1 MAIRDLLTLPNI
13 LSASRIPLAAG
24 FLLIEKTPLRLA
36 LLGMA
41 SATDL
46 LDGWI
51 ARRTGRTT
59 QWGAIIDPIADKLF
73 VLAALTAFLVRDDLS
88 ARDYVVL
95 LSRDIATSIGAV
107 MALALPGVG
116 PRDFGARL
124 SGKVVTVL
132 QLLAL
137 LALCVAPRS
146 MGVIVVVVGVAS
158 IVSIADYTLAL
169 AVALG
174 RRR

>member
-1 MAIRDLLTLPNI
+1 MSFRELLSLPNI
-13 LSASRIPLAAG
+13 VSASRVPLAAG
-24 FLLIEKTPLRLA
+24 FLLVETTPLRLA

-59 QWGAIIDPIADKLF
+59 RWGALIDPIADKLF
-73 VLAALTAFLVRDDLS
+73 VLAALSAFLIREDLS
-88 ARDYVVL
+88 VREYAVL
-95 LSRDIATSIGAV
+95 LSRDIATGIGALV
-107 MALALPGVG
+107 ALAMPGLD
-116 PRDFGARL
+116 PRDFKARL

-137 LALCVAPRS
+137 LALCVAPQW
-146 MGVIVVVVGVAS
+146 MGAIVVVVGVAS

-169 AVALG
+169 AVALE
-174 RRR
+174 RRW

>member
-1 MAIRDLLTLPNI
+1 MDFRELLTAPNI
-13 LSASRIPLAAG
+13 VSAFRVPLAAG
-24 FLLIEKTPLRLA
+24 FLIADTTPLRLA

-51 ARRTGRTT
+51 ARRTGSTT
-59 QWGAIIDPIADKLF
+59 RMGALIDPIADKLF
-73 VLAALTAFLVRDDLS
+73 VLVALAAFLVRGDLS
-88 ARDYVVL
+88 GRDYAVL
-95 LSRDIATSIGAV
+95 LARDIAVGIGALV
-107 MALALPGVG
+107 ALAIPGLD
-116 PRDFGARL
+116 PRDFKSRM

-137 LALCVAPRS
+137 LALCVAWRWMS
-146 MGVIVVVVGVAS
+146 AIVVVVGVAS
-158 IVSIADYTLAL
+158 VVSIADYTLAL
-169 AVALG
+169 AVAQK

>member
-1 MAIRDLLTLPNI
+1 MNLRELLSLPNVI
-13 LSASRIPLAAG
+13 SASRVPLAAG
-24 FLLIEKTPLRLA
+24 FLLAETTPLRLA

-59 QWGAIIDPIADKLF
+59 RWGALIDPIADKLF
-73 VLAALTAFLVRDDLS
+73 VLAALTAFLVRSDLS
-88 ARDYVVL
+88 AGDYAVL
-95 LSRDIATSIGAV
+95 LARDIATSIGV
-107 MALALPGVG
+107 GVALAIPGLD
-116 PRDFGARL
+116 PRDFKARL

-137 LALCVAPRS
+137 LALCVAPQW
-146 MGVIVVVVGVAS
+146 MGWLVVAVGVAS

-169 AVALG
+169 AVTLE